1 MMLGTMKLLLSSGF
15 LMAPNAMVGWTSANL
30 PTIVPFCKRY
40 CRLPVWRRHSLSVHH
55 CILARLKTPAVGGR
69 LQPGWPPSGDSGLMR
84 LCEII
89 INADCIKI

>member
-55 CILARLKTPAVGGR
+55 CILARLKTPAVGGA
-69 LQPGWPPSGDSGLMR
+69 PSAWMAAIWGLR
-84 LCEII
+84 THEAL
-89 INADCIKI
+89 